1 MVSTQAQHGA
11 GQANMALLRGGTG
24 VVEICPKPMMYKS
37 IFQCLAALRG
47 VRYFRVEQPT
57 MHGPVDVAAVAA
69 AADAAVAAAGSPAV
83 ADWPRGGHHLKVCDT
98 KNAAWRAPIA
108 CGYG

>member
-1 MVSTQAQHGA
+1 
-11 GQANMALLRGGTG
+11 MALLRGGGFAG

-47 VRYFRVEQPT
+47 VRYAASSSRRCTGPSTSPPSPRPRTRRSRPRVA
-57 MHGPVDVAAVAA
+57 GGGGLAA
-69 AADAAVAAAGSPAV
+69 
-83 ADWPRGGHHLKVCDT
+83 GGHHHRVDT